1 MSEEGFM
8 LAVLKGIPLIQDIKA
23 EGNSRSWIMTIDGHP
38 ARGEIFSEAFSISL
52 FLNDLES
59 LPKPCLAYVT
69 LLLAAHPDVHDYAIQ
84 LTADGGWFNGY
95 YTTSSSSELI
105 AIEIEKHLALTCIL
119 KNVIRNHH
127 KLYSGGV

>member
-8 LAVLKGIPLIQDIKA
+8 LAVLKGIPLIQDIRA

-84 LTADGGWFNGY
+84 LTADGGWLNGY

-105 AIEIEKHLALTCIL
+105 AIEIEKHLALACI
-119 KNVIRNHH
+119 
-127 KLYSGGV
+127 

>member
-1 MSEEGFM
+1 M
-8 LAVLKGIPLIQDIKA
+8 LAVLKGIPLIQDIRA
-23 EGNSRSWIMTIDGHP
+23 EGNSRSRIMTIDGHP

-52 FLNDLES
+52 FLNDPES

-84 LTADGGWFNGY
+84 LTADGGWLNGY

-105 AIEIEKHLALTCIL
+105 AIEIEKHWL
-119 KNVIRNHH
+119 
-127 KLYSGGV
+127 

>member
-1 MSEEGFM
+1 M

-69 LLLAAHPDVHDYAIQ
+69 LLLAAHPDVHDYTIQ
-84 LTADGGWFNGY
+84 LTADGGWLNGY

>member
-84 LTADGGWFNGY
+84 LTADGGWLYGY

-127 KLYSGGV
+127 KL

>member
-1 MSEEGFM
+1 M

-84 LTADGGWFNGY
+84 LTADGEWLNGY

>member
-1 MSEEGFM
+1 M

-84 LTADGGWFNGY
+84 LTTDGGWLNGY

-119 KNVIRNHH
+119 KKVIRNHH

>member
-1 MSEEGFM
+1 
-8 LAVLKGIPLIQDIKA
+8 
-23 EGNSRSWIMTIDGHP
+23 
-38 ARGEIFSEAFSISL
+38 
-52 FLNDLES
+52 
-59 LPKPCLAYVT
+59 KPCLAYVT
-69 LLLAAHPDVHDYAIQ
+69 LLPAAHPDVHDYAIQ
-84 LTADGGWFNGY
+84 LTAAWGWLNGY

>member
-1 MSEEGFM
+1 M

-84 LTADGGWFNGY
+84 LTTDGGWLNGY

-127 KLYSGGV
+127 KLYSGGL

>member
-1 MSEEGFM
+1 M

-84 LTADGGWFNGY
+84 LTADGGWLKGY

>member
-1 MSEEGFM
+1 
-8 LAVLKGIPLIQDIKA
+8 
-23 EGNSRSWIMTIDGHP
+23 MTIDGHP

-52 FLNDLES
+52 FLNDTES

-84 LTADGGWFNGY
+84 LTADGGWLNGY

-105 AIEIEKHLALTCIL
+105 AIEIEKHCFNLHF

>member
-23 EGNSRSWIMTIDGHP
+23 EGNSRFWIMTIDGHP
-38 ARGEIFSEAFSISL
+38 ARGELYSEAFSISL

-69 LLLAAHPDVHDYAIQ
+69 LLFAAHPDIHDYAIQ
-84 LTADGGWFNGY
+84 LTAGGGWLNGY
-95 YTTSSSSELI
+95 YTTGSSSELI
-105 AIEIEKHLALTCIL
+105 TIEIEKHLALTCIL
-119 KNVIRNHH
+119 KNVIRNHR
-127 KLYSGGV
+127 KLYPGGL

>member
-1 MSEEGFM
+1 M

-84 LTADGGWFNGY
+84 LTADGGWLSGY

>member
-8 LAVLKGIPLIQDIKA
+8 LAVLKGIPLIQDIRA

-84 LTADGGWFNGY
+84 LTVDGGWLNGY

-105 AIEIEKHLALTCIL
+105 AIEIEKHLALACIL

>member
-1 MSEEGFM
+1 M
-8 LAVLKGIPLIQDIKA
+8 LAVLKGIPLIQDIRA

-84 LTADGGWFNGY
+84 LTADGGLLNGY

>member
-1 MSEEGFM
+1 M

>member
-8 LAVLKGIPLIQDIKA
+8 LAVLKGIPLIQDIRA

-84 LTADGGWFNGY
+84 LTADGGCLNGY

>member
-1 MSEEGFM
+1 M

-84 LTADGGWFNGY
+84 LTADGVWLNGY